1 MPLFAVERD
10 LSQVPPEYFRANLPG
25 LVAACARLQ
34 SLGRK
39 VRYISTA
46 VFPAEARGFCLFGAE
61 EPEQRYEYT
70 IIGRPVNEAARIP
83 YSRIYPMLDLTPT
96 GVRRDLSRGRW
107 PVRVESAP
115 APAPGAPNGG
125 PPYRPT
131 ARVAEVLAR
140 WSDEARRLV
149 QVMGAL
155 LEEVGHRQV
164 EVEALERERASLAD
178 DVKRLGLENEVLHLE
193 REDLSRALQAIAGQ
207 TARAMDE
214 ILSRISGPRRAPGDL
229 AER

>member
-61 EPEQRYEYT
+61 EPRWIHE
-70 IIGRPVNEAARIP
+70 VNEAARIP

-131 ARVAEVLAR
+131 ARVAEDLAR

>member
-1 MPLFAVERD
+1 LFAVERD

-61 EPEQRYEYT
+61 EPRWIHE
-70 IIGRPVNEAARIP
+70 VNETARLP
-83 YSRIYPMLDLTPT
+83 YLRIYPMLDLTPT

-107 PVRVESAP
+107 PSRVESV
-115 APAPGAPNGG
+115 PGWASGAANGG
-125 PPYRPT
+125 PLARPG
-131 ARVAEVLAR
+131 ARVAEDLAR
-140 WSDEARRLV
+140 WSDEARRLI
-149 QVMGAL
+149 QVMGGL
-155 LEEVGHRQV
+155 IEEVGHRQV
-164 EVEALERERASLAD
+164 EVEVLERERAALAD
-178 DVKRLGLENEVLHLE
+178 EVKRLGLENEVLYLE
-193 REDLSRALQAIAGQ
+193 REDLSRSLKEIAGQ

-214 ILSRISGPRRAPGDL
+214 ILSRIGGRLAPGDV

>member
-10 LSQVPPEYFRANLPG
+10 LSQVPPEYFRANLPD

-61 EPEQRYEYT
+61 EPRWIHE
-70 IIGRPVNEAARIP
+70 VNEAARIP

-107 PVRVESAP
+107 PSRVESAP
-115 APAPGAPNGG
+115 APAPGAANGG
-125 PPYRPT
+125 PPARPG
-131 ARVAEVLAR
+131 ARVAEDLAR
-140 WSDEARRLV
+140 WSDEARRLIH
-149 QVMGAL
+149 VMGGL
-155 LEEVGHRQV
+155 IEEVGHRQV

-178 DVKRLGLENEVLHLE
+178 EVKRLGLENEVLHLE

>member
-1 MPLFAVERD
+1 LFAVERD

-61 EPEQRYEYT
+61 EPRWIHE
-70 IIGRPVNEAARIP
+70 VNEAARIP

-115 APAPGAPNGG
+115 APARGATNGG
-125 PPYRPT
+125 PAYRPT
-131 ARVAEVLAR
+131 ARVAEDLAR
-140 WSDEARRLV
+140 WSDEARRLI
-149 QVMGAL
+149 QVMGGL

>member
-61 EPEQRYEYT
+61 EPRWIHE
-70 IIGRPVNEAARIP
+70 VNETARLP
-83 YSRIYPMLDLTPT
+83 YLRIYPMLDLTPT

-107 PVRVESAP
+107 PSRVESV
-115 APAPGAPNGG
+115 PGWASGAANGG
-125 PPYRPT
+125 PLARPG
-131 ARVAEVLAR
+131 ARVAEDLAR
-140 WSDEARRLV
+140 WSDEARRLI
-149 QVMGAL
+149 QVMGGL
-155 LEEVGHRQV
+155 IEEVGHRQV
-164 EVEALERERASLAD
+164 EVEVLERERAALAD
-178 DVKRLGLENEVLHLE
+178 EVKRLGLENEVLYLE
-193 REDLSRALQAIAGQ
+193 REDLSRSLKEIAGQ

-214 ILSRISGPRRAPGDL
+214 ILSRIGGRLAPGDV

>member
-10 LSQVPPEYFRANLPG
+10 LGQVPPEYFRANLPG
-25 LVAACARLQ
+25 LVAACVRLQ

-61 EPEQRYEYT
+61 EPRWIHE
-70 IIGRPVNEAARIP
+70 VNEAAGIP
-83 YSRIYPMLDLTPT
+83 YSRIYPMLDLTPI

-107 PVRVESAP
+107 PTRAESAP
-115 APAPGAPNGG
+115 APMPGATNGG
-125 PPYRPT
+125 PPPRPA
-131 ARVAEVLAR
+131 ARVAEDLAR
-140 WSDEARRLV
+140 WSDEARRLI
-149 QVMGAL
+149 QVMGGL
-155 LEEVGHRQV
+155 LEEVDRRQV
-164 EVEALERERASLAD
+164 EVEALEHERASLAD
-178 DVKRLGLENEVLHLE
+178 EVKRLGRENEALHVE
-193 REDLSRALQAIAGQ
+193 REDLSRALRVIAGQ

-214 ILSRISGPRRAPGDL
+214 ILCRIGGRGPTAGDP